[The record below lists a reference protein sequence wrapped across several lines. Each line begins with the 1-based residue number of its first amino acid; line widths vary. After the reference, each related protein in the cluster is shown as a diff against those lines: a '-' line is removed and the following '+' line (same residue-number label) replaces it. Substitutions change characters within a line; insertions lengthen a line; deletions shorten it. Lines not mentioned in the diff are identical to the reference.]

1 MSTYFEREKFTHAH
15 SQDFVKMAS
24 EVSGSD
30 LSWFF
35 DQALYSNSILDY
47 AVSSVSSK
55 EVAKGQGY
63 DYNFA
68 TDKAGQKK
76 KWDAGLGGLTKEPSK
91 DEKKL
96 YETVVKVR
104 RLGGFTFP
112 VELEVVFENGE
123 KVREKW
129 DGKDT
134 WKSFTYVK
142 PSKLAYAT
150 VDPDKKIPMDINW
163 GNNKRTLKQNG
174 DAKKGGY
181 FAMAMFVLKNE

>member
-1 MSTYFEREKFTHAH
+1 
-15 SQDFVKMAS
+15 MAS

-35 DQALYSNSILDY
+35 DQALYSNSLLDY

-55 EVAKGQGY
+55 EVGKGKGY
-63 DYNFA
+63 DYDFKV
-68 TDKAGQKK
+68 DQAGVNKGFEL
-76 KWDAGLGGLTKEPSK
+76 ASLTSKETPK
-91 DEKKL
+91 DEKKM

-104 RLGGFTFP
+104 RMGGFTFP
-112 VELEVVFENGE
+112 VEVEVVFANGE
-123 KVREKW
+123 KVRERW

-142 PSKLAYAT
+142 PSKLLYAT
-150 VDPDKKIPMDINW
+150 VDPDKKIPMDVNW

-174 DAKKGGY
+174 DARKGGY
-181 FAMAMFVLKNE
+181 FAMARFVLKDE